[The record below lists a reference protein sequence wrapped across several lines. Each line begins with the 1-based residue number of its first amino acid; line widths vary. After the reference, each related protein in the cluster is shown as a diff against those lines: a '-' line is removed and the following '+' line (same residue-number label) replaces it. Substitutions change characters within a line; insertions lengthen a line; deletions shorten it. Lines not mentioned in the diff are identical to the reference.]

1 MKAKLGPTAMLA
13 VLASCTT
20 PADVSQ
26 PMSAAKD
33 QNADVRVADISG
45 GFAVDVTYSRYQF
58 VPETSALLTACRSLA
73 LARAADEAR
82 RRGREIQPVLEQDIR
97 VSTGRN
103 IVTAR
108 TKCRAY
114 GEFHWKR

>member
-1 MKAKLGPTAMLA
+1 MRTLLL
-13 VLASCTT
+13 VASTFAGLCGCTT
-20 PADVSQ
+20 PADVSK
-26 PMSAAKD
+26 PMSAAND
-33 QNADVRVADISG
+33 PNAEIKVVATAD

-58 VPETSALLTACRSLA
+58 MPETGALLTACRSLA
-73 LARAADEAR
+73 LAAATDEAR

-103 IVTAR
+103 IVNAR

-114 GEFHWKR
+114 GEFCWAN